1 MCKKD
6 RNRQYCITDFDQ
18 PMGMKLDPENRWV
31 KKSENIPWNDI
42 EDRYAE
48 LFPSNT
54 GMPAKPLRMAL
65 GSLLI
70 QKKLGFSDRDLV
82 AEITENPYLQYF
94 IGLPAYQNKA
104 PFAPSLLV
112 EFGKRLTEEI
122 LGEINEMIIDFNI
135 EKAALDDTDDGN
147 SNGYD
152 SGNDKADNAEVE
164 EKSNEGILIIDA
176 TCAPQNISYPQDINL
191 LNEARENL
199 EGMIDQICYEYGLEK
214 PRTYRKNARR
224 DYLSLAKC
232 KKRTKK
238 RIEKAIR
245 QQLQYVRRDLKY
257 AKAYLAKRNY
267 GLGLLK
273 TKLDTTTRSSIALSI
288 IAMNVERLNRDFL
301 HLFSKQIIWRT
312 KQCILVLLDKNSKP
326 LREFV
331 AC

>member
-147 SNGYD
+147 SNRCD
-152 SGNDKADNAEVE
+152 MCTAEY
-164 EKSNEGILIIDA
+164 
-176 TCAPQNISYPQDINL
+176 Q
-191 LNEARENL
+191 
-199 EGMIDQICYEYGLEK
+199 
-214 PRTYRKNARR
+214 
-224 DYLSLAKC
+224 LSAGHQSA
-232 KKRTKK
+232 
-238 RIEKAIR
+238 E
-245 QQLQYVRRDLKY
+245 
-257 AKAYLAKRNY
+257 
-267 GLGLLK
+267 
-273 TKLDTTTRSSIALSI
+273 
-288 IAMNVERLNRDFL
+288 
-301 HLFSKQIIWRT
+301 
-312 KQCILVLLDKNSKP
+312 
-326 LREFV
+326 
-331 AC
+331 